1 MPVAAVEFYDVIRWL
16 HITAVVVAFGPTFA
30 FGVYLAIAQRSDTRS
45 VPVMIEATIAVNR
58 SLVTF
63 GAILVFATGIYLT
76 IDRFSFG
83 DVFVNVGMIGV
94 IVLIGVVHAF
104 FIPNDRKAAELARR
118 DIGSAGA
125 GEIKLSAE
133 FARRSARSAQ
143 VGIAAGL
150 AIVVIIYFMTAKP
163 FL

>member
-1 MPVAAVEFYDVIRWL
+1 MPVAAVDFYDVIRWA

-30 FGVYLAIAQRSDTRS
+30 YGVYLAVAQRSDPRS

-58 SLVTF
+58 TLVTG
-63 GAILVFATGIYLT
+63 GAIVVFATGIYLT

-83 DVFVNVGMIGV
+83 DVFVNVGMLGL

-104 FIPNDRKAAELARR
+104 FIPNDRKAAEIARR
-118 DIGSAGA
+118 DIAGAGA
-125 GEIKLSAE
+125 GEVKLSAE
-133 FARRSARSAQ
+133 LARRSARSAQ
-143 VGIAAGL
+143 VGMAAGL
-150 AIVVIIYFMTAKP
+150 GIVVIIYFMTAKP